1 MVELCNDAS
10 RRVFLAAF
18 MVLGLSLFSIT
29 TEADLVADYRFDGTL
44 SSSVPGAPDLV
55 HLGTGSYVESD
66 VNGVPSTVFQFEY
79 DTGFS
84 LDTSGVI
91 PNSEYTIVLLFEFDT
106 VGTWHK
112 VLDFTERV
120 RDSGFYVVNH
130 DVYFNLLHHYAGDP
144 AIVADHYVQL
154 VLTRVASGTVKIYL
168 DGVEKTSFQDSYGD
182 DSELAVAANPLY
194 LFIDDFWDGGAESS
208 GGSVARIRFYDTVL
222 DPVQVAFLDRLVPV
236 TTGTVDFDA
245 ETLGDLNQVTVNL
258 SDSTSLILQK
268 TGLVYFSGS
277 GYTWMGTVLG
287 EADSIAVLTADN
299 GEIIGTIHTNL
310 RDWEVVVKQGI
321 PDPVRQFQA
330 LSFPIDE
337 DFATSTLPGPASNP
351 NPVNGAIEVDIDS
364 DLGWT
369 AGSDATSHDVYFG
382 SNPTPGFQGNQ
393 ASTAFNP
400 GSLAYSTTYYWRI
413 DEVND
418 DGTTTGVSWSFTTE
432 AAPVLSL
439 IFKDGFESSP
449 SPGNQAF
456 LAKGQLE
463 PTIIGCTDEASRVDI
478 LVAYTSNAG
487 KKYPDIV
494 NNIQQA
500 INLSNSSFADSLISP
515 DGQPLE
521 LNLAGVMEVDWADW
535 AGINWDSMLETLSTD
550 SSVDQERVSASADI
564 VILLTTNIA
573 FTDNGNYASGQAL
586 LNGPLQKENAYAA
599 LRVDRTKYYALAH
612 EIGHLF
618 GAAHDRYSITY
629 PDTEQ
634 GAALPGSH
642 YGFVHI
648 DDENSFNTIM
658 ASALECENQ
667 LPAVRCIRKNMF
679 SNPDRLIDGITPAGT
694 SNDNNAEQIT
704 STAPLVACYYNSSSA
719 TSDN

>member
-1 MVELCNDAS
+1 
-10 RRVFLAAF
+10 
-18 MVLGLSLFSIT
+18 MVLGLSLFSIPV
-29 TEADLVADYRFDGTL
+29 EADLVADYRFDNTL

-55 HLGTGSYVESD
+55 HLGTGSYVEAD
-66 VNGVPSTVFQFEY
+66 VNGLPSTVFKFEY

-106 VGTWHK
+106 VDTWHK

-120 RDSGFYVVNH
+120 RDSGFYVLDH
-130 DVYFNLLHHYAGDP
+130 DIYFNLLHDYAGDP
-144 AIVADHYVQL
+144 AIVQDHYVQL

-168 DGVEKTSFQDSYGD
+168 DGVEKTSFQDTYQGEPD
-182 DSELAVAANPLY
+182 LAVAANPLY
-194 LFIDDFWDGGAESS
+194 LFIDDIWEGGAESS

-222 DPVQVAFLDRLVPV
+222 GASQVAFLDRLLPV
-236 TTGTVDFDA
+236 TTGTVDFDD
-245 ETLGDLNQVTVNL
+245 ETLDGLNQVTVNL
-258 SDSTSLILQK
+258 SDATTLILQK
-268 TGLVYFSGS
+268 TDLVNFGGS
-277 GYTWMGTVLG
+277 GYTWIGNVVG

-299 GEIIGTIHTNL
+299 GEVIGTIHTNL
-310 RDWEVVVKQGI
+310 RDWEVIVKDGI

-337 DFATSTLPGPASNP
+337 DVATT
-351 NPVNGAIEVDIDS
+351 
-364 DLGWT
+364 
-369 AGSDATSHDVYFG
+369 
-382 SNPTPGFQGNQ
+382 
-393 ASTAFNP
+393 
-400 GSLAYSTTYYWRI
+400 
-413 DEVND
+413 
-418 DGTTTGVSWSFTTE
+418 
-432 AAPVLSL
+432 VLSL
-439 IFKDGFESSP
+439 IFKDGFESLP
-449 SPGNQAF
+449 SPGGQAF
-456 LAKGQLE
+456 SASGQLE

-494 NNIQQA
+494 NNIHQA

-535 AGINWDSMLETLSTD
+535 AGINWDSMLDTLSTD
-550 SSVDQERVSASADI
+550 SSVDQERASASADI

-629 PDTEQ
+629 PDTQQ

-648 DDENSFNTIM
+648 DGENSFNTIM
-658 ASALECENQ
+658 ASALECKNQ
-667 LPAVRCIRKNMF
+667 LPAVKCIRKNLF
-679 SNPDRLIDGITPAGT
+679 SNPDRLIIGVTPAGT
-694 SNDNNAEQIT
+694 VKDDNADQIT
-704 STAPLVACYYNSSSA
+704 AAAPTVACYYNSSSA
-719 TSDN
+719 TTTSDNKTVEALFKVK

>member
-1 MVELCNDAS
+1 
-10 RRVFLAAF
+10 
-18 MVLGLSLFSIT
+18 
-29 TEADLVADYRFDGTL
+29 
-44 SSSVPGAPDLV
+44 
-55 HLGTGSYVESD
+55 
-66 VNGVPSTVFQFEY
+66 
-79 DTGFS
+79 
-84 LDTSGVI
+84 
-91 PNSEYTIVLLFEFDT
+91 
-106 VGTWHK
+106 
-112 VLDFTERV
+112 
-120 RDSGFYVVNH
+120 
-130 DVYFNLLHHYAGDP
+130 VYFG
-144 AIVADHYVQL
+144 
-154 VLTRVASGTVKIYL
+154 
-168 DGVEKTSFQDSYGD
+168 
-182 DSELAVAANPLY
+182 
-194 LFIDDFWDGGAESS
+194 
-208 GGSVARIRFYDTVL
+208 
-222 DPVQVAFLDRLVPV
+222 
-236 TTGTVDFDA
+236 
-245 ETLGDLNQVTVNL
+245 
-258 SDSTSLILQK
+258 
-268 TGLVYFSGS
+268 GS

-330 LSFPIDE
+330 LSFPIDR
-337 DFATSTLPGPASNP
+337 ASVALPP
-351 NPVNGAIEVDIDS
+351 
-364 DLGWT
+364 
-369 AGSDATSHDVYFG
+369 
-382 SNPTPGFQGNQ
+382 
-393 ASTAFNP
+393 
-400 GSLAYSTTYYWRI
+400 
-413 DEVND
+413 
-418 DGTTTGVSWSFTTE
+418 
-432 AAPVLSL
+432 

-463 PTIIGCTDEASRVDI
+463 PTIIGCTDEPSRVDI

-719 TSDN
+719 TSSSDNKAVETLVKADDFSHHD

>member
-1 MVELCNDAS
+1 MVELCDDAS
-10 RRVFLAAF
+10 RRAFLAAF

-29 TEADLVADYRFDGTL
+29 AEADLVADYRFDGTL

-55 HLGTGSYVESD
+55 DLGTGSYVEAD

-79 DTGFS
+79 GTGFS

-91 PNSEYTIVLLFEFDT
+91 ANIEYTIVLLFEFDT
-106 VGTWHK
+106 VDTWHK
-112 VLDFTERV
+112 VLDFTERS
-120 RDSGFYVVNH
+120 RDSGFYVVDH
-130 DVYFNLLHHYAGDP
+130 DIYFNLLHNYAGDP
-144 AIVADHYVQL
+144 AIVPDHYVQL

-168 DGVEKTSFQDSYGD
+168 DGVEKTSFQDSYQGEN
-182 DSELAVAANPLY
+182 ELAVAANPLY

-236 TTGTVDFDA
+236 TTGTVDFDD
-245 ETLGDLNQVTVNL
+245 ETLDGLNQVNVNL
-258 SDSTSLILQK
+258 SDATSLILQK
-268 TGLVYFSGS
+268 TDLVNFGGS
-277 GYTWMGTVLG
+277 GYTWMGNVLG

-299 GEIIGTIHTNL
+299 GEVTGTIHTNL
-310 RDWEVVVKQGI
+310 RDWEVIVKDGI

-330 LSFPIDE
+330 LSFPID
-337 DFATSTLPGPASNP
+337 
-351 NPVNGAIEVDIDS
+351 
-364 DLGWT
+364 
-369 AGSDATSHDVYFG
+369 
-382 SNPTPGFQGNQ
+382 Q
-393 ASTAFNP
+393 ASVALP
-400 GSLAYSTTYYWRI
+400 
-413 DEVND
+413 
-418 DGTTTGVSWSFTTE
+418 
-432 AAPVLSL
+432 P

-449 SPGNQAF
+449 PPGDQAF
-456 LAKGQLE
+456 SAKVQLE
-463 PTIIGCTDEASRVDI
+463 PTIIGCTDEPSRVDI

-494 NNIQQA
+494 NNIHQA
-500 INLSNSSFADSLISP
+500 INLSNSSFADGLISP
-515 DGQPLE
+515 DGQPLK

-550 SSVDQERVSASADI
+550 SSVDQERVSVSADI

-573 FTDNGNYASGQAL
+573 FTDNSNYASGQAL
-586 LNGPLQKENAYAA
+586 LNGPLRKENAYAA

-648 DDENSFNTIM
+648 NGENSFNTIM
-658 ASALECENQ
+658 ASAQECKNQ
-667 LPAVRCIRKNMF
+667 LPAVRCIRKNLF
-679 SNPDRLIDGITPAGT
+679 SNPDRLIDGVTPAGT
-694 SNDNNAEQIT
+694 SNDNNADQIT
-704 STAPLVACYYNSSSA
+704 SAAPTVACYYNRS
-719 TSDN
+719 